1 MTDSRSVALVGAAG
15 GVGTTRLCVEA
26 GALVAAAGHDVLV
39 LDADYATQGL
49 ASHVDGRLD
58 PDATALATDPDVAL
72 ADAAHDV
79 ETHGAGALSLAPAD
93 APFTRLAAASTA
105 DAAERLGD
113 RIADARDA
121 YDYVLVDTP
130 PVASNPAVA
139 AVTAADT
146 VAVVTA
152 GDGRGADAL
161 ARVRDRLADVGAS
174 ATTVVATRTTDAAD
188 ADVTVPTTDLGP
200 AGDAPVID
208 PASPD
213 AFARSLAALCEHVFD
228 LTTLTDAGDD
238 GLLDGVRARLP

>member
-39 LDADYATQGL
+39 LDADYAAQGL
-49 ASHVDGRLD
+49 ASHVDDRLD

-79 ETHGAGALSLAPAD
+79 ETPGDGTLSLAPAD

-105 DAAERLGD
+105 ESAERIGD
-113 RIADARDA
+113 RIASATDA

-130 PVASNPAVA
+130 PVATNPAVA

-188 ADVTVPTTDLGP
+188 ADVTVPTADLGAP
-200 AGDAPVID
+200 GDAPAID
-208 PASPD
+208 PATPD
-213 AFARSLAALCEHVFD
+213 AFARSLAALCEHVLD
-228 LTTLTDAGDD
+228 LTTLADAGDD
-238 GLLDGVRARLP
+238 GLLAGVRSRLP